1 MIKTQIG
8 IGLLSLPSQIQSTS
22 KGDAWISVL
31 IAGFAIQLLLFIYWN
46 LLKKFPQL
54 TLSDITIRLFGAFVG
69 KAINLIY
76 YAFFILIACYAA
88 TLYVE
93 LVHTWMLT
101 FTPSWVLLLLI
112 IGTSLYL
119 ALENLHV
126 IGRFFV
132 LTSVLFG
139 VLLLLSIFNFSN
151 DLHPSNL
158 LPIGQSGV
166 TQIFKGS
173 EKTFFSMLGFEV
185 LLYFFSQVQPNSKR
199 LFGVIS
205 FANWFV
211 TLFYAYFVLI
221 CLIGFS
227 PKVLAQINE
236 PVLYIFKGLT
246 YQVFDRLDLI
256 FLTIWI
262 IPMTATIVS
271 YLVLAG
277 KSLTA
282 NRNSYRKLV
291 WFNGLL
297 VLLISWYLTNLENLD
312 AFSKWLEYGYLIMIT
327 VVPLLLWLVS
337 TWPTK
342 SKKAGAL

>member
-8 IGLLSLPSQIQSTS
+8 IGLLSLPSQIQSSS

-31 IAGFAIQLLLFIYWN
+31 IAGFAIQILLFIYWN
-46 LLKKFPQL
+46 LLKKYPQH

-88 TLYVE
+88 TLYVD

-126 IGRFFV
+126 IARFFV

-139 VLLLLSIFNFSN
+139 VLLVLSLFNFSH
-151 DLHPSNL
+151 DMHPSNL

-166 TQIFKGS
+166 VQIFKGS

-185 LLYFFSQVQPNSKR
+185 ILYFYSQVQPNSKK
-199 LFGVIS
+199 LFGVVS
-205 FANWFV
+205 LANGFV
-211 TLFYAYFVLI
+211 TFFYAYFVFI

-227 PKVLAQINE
+227 PKTLEQINE
-236 PVLYIFKGLT
+236 PILYIFKGLT

-256 FLTIWI
+256 FLTIWF

-271 YLVLAG
+271 YLAVAG
-277 KSLTA
+277 KSLTV
-282 NRNSYRKLV
+282 NKTSYRRLV
-291 WFNGLL
+291 WFNGVL
-297 VLLISWYLTNLENLD
+297 VLLVSWYLTTLENLD
-312 AFSKWLEYGYLIMIT
+312 AFSKWLEYGYLILIT
-327 VVPLLLWLVS
+327 VFPLLLWLVS
-337 TWPTK
+337 ILPTK
-342 SKKAGAL
+342 TKKAGAL